1 MTKSADL
8 FQKAKK
14 YIPGGVNSPVRSYGD
29 FDFAPPFI
37 KKGEGVWIYDVEG
50 NKYLDYVLS
59 WGPLIV
65 GHAHP
70 KVLQA
75 VRETAA
81 KGTSFGAPAELEI
94 DLARMI
100 VEMVPGIDKVRMV
113 NSGTESVMSAVRLA
127 RGYTGKDKII
137 KMTGCYH
144 GHSDGLL
151 VEAGSGPAELS
162 IPGSPGVPASYAGE
176 TISVPYNDRQAV
188 KEAFTE
194 FNNDIAAV
202 LLEPVPANMGVIL
215 PRDGYLQF
223 LRDIT
228 KDRDSLLIFDE
239 VITGFRV
246 ARGGVQELYDIQPDL
261 TCLGKIIGGGLPVG
275 AFGGNSSV
283 MSEIAPEGAVYQAG
297 TLSGNPL
304 AMAAGK
310 ATLNLL
316 RKDEVYEELSSRTD
330 YLTEQM
336 KKIASVK
343 DIPVQI
349 HSLPG
354 LFSLFFTEQK
364 VYSRQ
369 EVKQVDR
376 ELFRK
381 YFKKMLAEG
390 IYLAPSVF
398 ESSFLSLY
406 HEREQLDYTLE
417 KYRKV
422 LREI

>member
-1 MTKSADL
+1 VTKSADL